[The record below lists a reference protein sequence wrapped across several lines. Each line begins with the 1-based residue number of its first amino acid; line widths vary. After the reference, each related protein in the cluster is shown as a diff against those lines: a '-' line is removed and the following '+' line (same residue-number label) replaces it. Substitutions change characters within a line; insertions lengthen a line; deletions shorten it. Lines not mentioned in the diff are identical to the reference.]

1 MTGAEPDISALVD
14 ALANTPSPVSLLRH
28 YRDIGLPHYWYQAVS
43 RNNHII
49 ITRSEEIR
57 A

>member
-1 MTGAEPDISALVD
+1 MTGEPDISALVD

-43 RNNHII
+43 RNNHMI